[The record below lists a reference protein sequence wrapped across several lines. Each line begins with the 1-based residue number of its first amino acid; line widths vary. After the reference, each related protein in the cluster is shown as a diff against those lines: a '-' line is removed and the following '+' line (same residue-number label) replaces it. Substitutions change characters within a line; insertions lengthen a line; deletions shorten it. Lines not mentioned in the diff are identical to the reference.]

1 MKSKEPNK
9 LEMVVFTIQEQ
20 WEAMRGNVYRNR
32 KKYRRKKKHVNKD
45 EE

>member
-1 MKSKEPNK
+1 MKYKKEDK

-32 KKYRRKKKHVNKD
+32 KKYRRKKKHRNRD